1 MHERHAQHGGLGA
14 GDAAGL
20 AQQHVGRVHIG
31 RHLIRERHGQHA
43 LPMISVLERLPQRLV
58 PAGQHAQQ
66 CVFIRHAADRIAQ
79 RHGVAAADAAGHDEI
94 DLLVRRQPQRCAR
107 GGFVHRREKA
117 RRHRHAGHDELFG
130 RHPGLNAQLPH
141 LAVRQ
146 KVSVEVGLGKKRDAR
161 IVREDAVAFHVAAL
175 PPAQERECFHWE
187 QVRADNG
194 VIAVVADEGVELPR
208 MADVG
213 HVDRRGD
220 AGRAVHRTCVVH
232 HAEHVRRLGRDA
244 VEDFVKAQRPG
255 VAEHVQHIE
264 EGCLVS
270 ARVERLLD
278 GERAVVVPLAGAAA
292 QKQDFHTVASCVF
305 RSVLA
310 VSGRR
315 GRDHLRKCPEQRR
328 RVACRSRFS

>member
-43 LPMISVLERLPQRLV
+43 LPVVGVLERLPQRLV

-66 CVFIRHAADRIAQ
+66 RVFIRHAADRIAQ
-79 RHGVAAADAAGHDEI
+79 RHGVAAANAAGHDEI
-94 DLLVRRQPQRCAR
+94 DLLVCRQPQRGAR
-107 GGFVHRREKA
+107 GGLVHRREKA

-146 KVSVEVGLGKKRDAR
+146 EVSIQTGLGKKRDAR

-175 PPAQERECFHWE
+175 PLAQERERFHRE

-194 VIAVVADEGVELPR
+194 V
-208 MADVG
+208 
-213 HVDRRGD
+213 
-220 AGRAVHRTCVVH
+220 
-232 HAEHVRRLGRDA
+232 
-244 VEDFVKAQRPG
+244 K
-255 VAEHVQHIE
+255 
-264 EGCLVS
+264 
-270 ARVERLLD
+270 RLLD

-315 GRDHLRKCPEQRR
+315 SRGYLRKCPEQRR
-328 RVACRSRFS
+328 RGACRSRFS

>member
-1 MHERHAQHGGLGA
+1 MYERHAQHGGLRA

-20 AQQHVGRVHIG
+20 AQQHVGRVHVG
-31 RHLIRERHGQHA
+31 RYLIRKRHGQHA
-43 LPMISVLERLPQRLV
+43 LPVVGVLERLPQRFV
-58 PAGQHAQQ
+58 PAGQHTQQ
-66 CVFIRHAADRIAQ
+66 RVFIRHAADRVAQ

-130 RHPGLNAQLPH
+130 RHPGLNTQLPH
-141 LAVRQ
+141 LTVRQ
-146 KVSVEVGLGKKRDAR
+146 EVGIQIGLGEKRDAR

-175 PPAQERECFHWE
+175 PPAQERERFHRE
-187 QVRADNG
+187 QVRADDG

-208 MADVG
+208 VADVG

-220 AGRAVHRTCVVH
+220 AGRAVHCTCVVH

-244 VEDFVKAQRPG
+244 VEDLVEAQRPG

-264 EGCLVS
+264 ERCLVP

-278 GERAVVVPLAGAAA
+278 SERAVVVPLAGAAA
-292 QKQDFHTVASCVF
+292 
-305 RSVLA
+305 
-310 VSGRR
+310 
-315 GRDHLRKCPEQRR
+315 
-328 RVACRSRFS
+328 